1 MPVVHPASPE
11 APPEQAHDSRRQPRR
26 QRRRRSRVTTSL
38 VFAAL
43 LGATMPAIPMTA
55 SAAPI
60 GQTASTCSAS
70 GLASHLVADGDT
82 WSGIAQGAQ
91 VSMRSLFETNDA
103 SVDHVLHPGDVV
115 CLPAGATPSSSC
127 SPSNAPTYAVESGDT
142 WWEIAN
148 RAGVTMSTL
157 LSTNATSE
165 ERVIHP
171 GDTVCLPPGSVSSTP
186 PSGARAASGESSSS
200 SEAGSSSWSSGLD
213 ALPMAGPCWFSDDWG
228 DPRGSGRTHQ
238 GTDLFAAPQSYV
250 YAVVDGTLIR
260 RAWDQP
266 GQRSGNAWWLLS
278 ADGSGTYYYYGHLAD
293 FAPELSVGS
302 RVEAGEII
310 GFMGNTGNSAF
321 PHLHFEI
328 RPNGGGAVNPYPV
341 LRRSGGCKTGEQ
353 YRQPGGW
360 VPD

>member
-1 MPVVHPASPE
+1 
-11 APPEQAHDSRRQPRR
+11 
-26 QRRRRSRVTTSL
+26 
-38 VFAAL
+38 
-43 LGATMPAIPMTA
+43 
-55 SAAPI
+55 
-60 GQTASTCSAS
+60 
-70 GLASHLVADGDT
+70 
-82 WSGIAQGAQ
+82 
-91 VSMRSLFETNDA
+91 
-103 SVDHVLHPGDVV
+103 
-115 CLPAGATPSSSC
+115 
-127 SPSNAPTYAVESGDT
+127 
-142 WWEIAN
+142 
-148 RAGVTMSTL
+148 
-157 LSTNATSE
+157 
-165 ERVIHP
+165 
-171 GDTVCLPPGSVSSTP
+171 
-186 PSGARAASGESSSS
+186 
-200 SEAGSSSWSSGLD
+200 
-213 ALPMAGPCWFSDDWG
+213 MAGPCWFSDDWG

-238 GTDLFAAPQSYV
+238 GTDLFAVPRSYV

-310 GFMGNTGNSAF
+310 GFMGNTGASAF

-328 RPNGGGAVNPYPV
+328 HPNGGGAVNPYPV